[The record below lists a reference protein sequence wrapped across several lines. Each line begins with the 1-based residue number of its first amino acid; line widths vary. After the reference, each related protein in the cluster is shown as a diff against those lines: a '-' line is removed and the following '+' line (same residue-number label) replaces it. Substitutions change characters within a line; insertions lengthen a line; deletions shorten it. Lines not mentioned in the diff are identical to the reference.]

1 MLRLRQLLLLSAALL
16 SLSLSAIAQPSTETV
31 RFAERDTC
39 SLYMDI
45 YRPSEVSKRPAILF
59 VFGGGFIGGERS
71 NPYYL
76 RWFELLNDDG
86 YPVVTIDYRLGLK
99 GKKLRFDLFHLLQT
113 ARLTKEAVEIGI
125 EDLFSA
131 VRYLADHPEL
141 GIPVDNLI
149 LAGSSAGAMISLSA
163 EWEICNGSP
172 RTAVLPEDFNF
183 VGVMSFAGAI
193 MSSSGKP
200 TYKRAPCPQLLFH
213 GTSDGLVEYEKTALF
228 GWGMYGSSA
237 LAKIYAKKG
246 YVYHIYRFK
255 DHDHEI
261 ASSFLATFPEQ
272 RRFIVEN
279 VFIGNPL
286 TIDALVDDPS
296 IPHTSYSLDK
306 LYK

>member
-1 MLRLRQLLLLSAALL
+1 MIKLRHLFLSAALL
-16 SLSLSAIAQPSTETV
+16 CLSLSALAQTPETV

-71 NPYYL
+71 NPYYM
-76 RWFELLNDDG
+76 RWFELLNEEG

-99 GKKLRFDLFHLLQT
+99 GKKLRFDLFHLLEA

-141 GIPVDNLI
+141 GIPADNLV

-172 RTAVLPEDFNF
+172 RTAVLPEGFNF
-183 VGVMSFAGAI
+183 LGVMSFAGAI

-200 TYKRAPCPQLLFH
+200 SYKRTPCPQLLFH
-213 GTSDGLVEYEKTALF
+213 GTADGLVEYDKTSLF
-228 GWGMYGSSA
+228 GWGMYGSNA
-237 LAKIYAKKG
+237 LAKIFKKKG
-246 YVYHIYRFK
+246 YVYNIYRFK

-261 ASSFLATFPEQ
+261 ASCFLDTLPEQ
-272 RRFIVEN
+272 LRFIVDN
-279 VFIGNPL
+279 VFIGNPRI
-286 TIDALVDDPS
+286 IDAFVDDPS
-296 IPHTSYSLDK
+296 IHTTSYSLDR
-306 LYK
+306 LYQ

>member
-1 MLRLRQLLLLSAALL
+1 MRLRRLLLAVILVTLGCSAW
-16 SLSLSAIAQPSTETV
+16 AQPAATI

-39 SLYMDI
+39 ALYMDM
-45 YRPSEVSKRPAILF
+45 YMPAEPSSRPAILF
-59 VFGGGFIGGERS
+59 VFGGGFVGGERS
-71 NPYYL
+71 NPYYMP
-76 RWFELLNDDG
+76 WFELLNAEG

-99 GKKLRFDLFHLLQT
+99 GKRMRFDLFHLMQS
-113 ARLTKEAVEIGI
+113 ARYTKAAVEMGV

-141 GIPVDNLI
+141 GIPVDNLV

-172 RTAVLPEDFNF
+172 RTAILPEGFNF

-200 TYKRAPCPQLLFH
+200 SYKRAPCPQLLLH
-213 GTSDGLVEYEKTALF
+213 GTADGAVEYDKTALF
-228 GWGMYGSSA
+228 GWGLYGSSA
-237 LAKIYAKKG
+237 LAKIYAREG
-246 YVYHIYRFK
+246 YVYNIYRFK
-255 DHDHEI
+255 DHNHDI
-261 ASSFLATFPEQ
+261 ASCFIPTWPEQ
-272 RRFIVEN
+272 QRFLEEN
-279 VFIGNPL
+279 VIVRTGR

-296 IPHTSYSLDK
+296 LPVFHSAATLDS